1 MGDLMSERMKI
12 ARVFTAGHI
21 IFLHP
26 PFFLVRV
33 KRALEYDMRL
43 KPRLAVN
50 VVLVSYRESENQRS
64 HTTVE
69 QLTQPTGTFVD
80 L

>member
-1 MGDLMSERMKI
+1 MKI
-12 ARVFTAGHI
+12 ARVFTAGHTT
-21 IFLHP
+21 FLHS
-26 PFFLVRV
+26 PFFVVRV

-43 KPRLAVN
+43 KTRPA